1 MNTKISNYKAGTVL
15 YEKGDYCDTLI
26 AVLDGN
32 IKGETSGKIVAD
44 KGHIFGDEYLPLQ
57 N

>member
-44 KGHIFGDEYLPLQ
+44 KGHIFGDDYLPL
-57 N
+57 